1 MMSPQNHNIQQI
13 DITPSPRVLRMLGEI
28 DFKAWQCL
36 AEIIDN
42 SIDSF
47 YELDIPETKTIE
59 ISLPH
64 NLDARNAVLK
74 IKDNGRG
81 MELETLGNALKAGF
95 SGNNPVDKMGL
106 FGMGF
111 NISTA
116 RLGGRTEII
125 TSTMES
131 DNFYK
136 VIIDFNSLEADG
148 HFIAPVEVLP
158 KKADESDYHGTEV
171 TISKLRKEHVI
182 PLKRR
187 KAKTAERL
195 GKIYGRHLLSN
206 GIQIKYEN
214 ILCKPFSH
222 CIWDKKRT
230 GESSG
235 QSIPAVIEIDNLI
248 DSRNYCSSCWIW
260 LEPTENACPSCHSSS
275 NVSARERRI
284 KGWLGIQRFFDKKHY
299 GVDLIRNG
307 RVIKDLDKDFFYW
320 DNPTNDDDPELE
332 YPIDGHETKGRIVG
346 ELEIDF
352 VPVTHQKDAFI
363 VNSQDW
369 RDVVSVVRGN
379 SPIRPNIAKRNGY
392 AKNDSPLAKLFGAFR
407 TAKASIRNLI
417 PSKPNGSAMITDQVI
432 EDYRAKFYDGIEGYV
447 SDEKWWDLVTASS
460 SSPNTSTNENI
471 TGGNPFDGSTGEDPL
486 KRKNGITVSPP
497 PDYETNNTDSPTPV
511 TSVPDT
517 FLSGEYTLDYFK
529 NVSVKVIAQRLLTSS
544 LEHGFSVE
552 LKGNELHFTYN
563 PENQIFSR
571 SLLTPADFLINE
583 LAFHLHQISHNKI
596 SNLPLSILEL
606 NLRNKYFPELLP
618 SLEEVVRQINGFT
631 EDAIQHFRKKL
642 NKVVPLDLSWL
653 EENSL
658 NKLKIH
664 VQKARPLESEQINQ
678 LMQNGE
684 FISYASKEVR
694 LNLIAKYPEVFFDGK
709 FFLYDSDT
717 IESNLANSLK
727 SDFNT
732 FMTDILWLN
741 ENSSPIN
748 DSTWKGSVKRLIA
761 WLEIINGWR
770 V

>member
-1 MMSPQNHNIQQI
+1 MNSENNNIQQI

-47 YELDIPETKTIE
+47 YDLEIPETKTIE
-59 ISLPH
+59 INLPH
-64 NLDARNAVLK
+64 NIDAKNAVLTV
-74 IKDNGRG
+74 KDNGKG
-81 MELETLGNALKAGF
+81 MELGTLGNALKAGF

-125 TSTMES
+125 TSTRDS

-136 VIIDFNSLEADG
+136 VVIDFNSLETDG
-148 HFIAPVEVLP
+148 HFIAPVEVIP
-158 KKADESDYHGTEV
+158 KKADEIDYHGTEV
-171 TISKLRKEHVI
+171 TISKLRKEHVL
-182 PLKRR
+182 PLKRQKR
-187 KAKTAERL
+187 KTAERL
-195 GKIYGRHLLSN
+195 GKIYGRHLISN
-206 GIQIKYEN
+206 DIEIIYEN

-222 CIWDKKRT
+222 CTWDIKRS

-235 QSIPAVIEIDNLI
+235 QTIPAIIEIDNLI
-248 DSRNYCSSCWIW
+248 DSRNYCSSCWVW
-260 LEPTENACPSCHSSS
+260 LEPTEKDCPSCNSNS
-275 NVSARERRI
+275 NVAKRERRV

-307 RVIKDLDKDFFYW
+307 RVIKELDKSFFSW

-369 RDVVSVVRGN
+369 RDVVSVVRGTA
-379 SPIRPNIAKRNGY
+379 PIRPNIAKRNGY
-392 AKNDSPLAKLFGAFR
+392 AKNESPLAKLFGAFR
-407 TAKASIRNLI
+407 TAKASAKNLI
-417 PSKPNGSAMITDQVI
+417 PSKPNGSAMITDPII
-432 EDYRAKFYDGIEGYV
+432 EDYKDKFYNNIEGYI
-447 SDEKWWDLVTASS
+447 SDEKWWDLVIS
-460 SSPNTSTNENI
+460 SSPNKSPNSRH
-471 TGGNPFDGSTGEDPL
+471 TGGNPFEEESGGNPFKPIEVT
-486 KRKNGITVSPP
+486 PP
-497 PDYETNNTDSPTPV
+497 PTYETENREQI
-511 TSVPDT
+511 TSNLDT
-517 FLSGEYTLDYFK
+517 FLSGEYSLDYFK
-529 NVSVKVIAQRLLTSS
+529 NVSVKVIAQRRFTEIENGLN
-544 LEHGFSVE
+544 VE

-563 PENQIFSR
+563 PEDQIFGQ
-571 SLLTPADFLINE
+571 SLLSPADFLINE

-596 SNLPLSILEL
+596 SQLPLSLLEL

-618 SLEEVVRQINGFT
+618 NLNEVIKQINRFT
-631 EDAIQHFRKKL
+631 EDASQHLKKNLANIIPL
-642 NKVVPLDLSWL
+642 NLSWL
-653 EENSL
+653 DEPSL
-658 NKLKIH
+658 NKLRVH
-664 VQKARPLESEQINQ
+664 VQKARPLDSEKIDQ
-678 LMQNGE
+678 LMNNGE

-694 LNLIAKYPEVFFDGK
+694 LKLISKYPEVLFDGN
-709 FFLYDSDT
+709 FFLYDITLID
-717 IESNLANSLK
+717 SNLGTSLK
-727 SDFNT
+727 DDFAA
-732 FMTDILWLN
+732 FIADILWIN
-741 ENSSPIN
+741 ENSNPIN